1 MENGGNPAV
10 SAAPHCQKSQRRSRV
25 RAISSGSAAPPPRD
39 LHVHALNVLHHCRA
53 QVLRH
58 RPHQGSPLSTHVSGS
73 PLRLTGRTSRLKR
86 FNGSTRNRAP
96 CVAPY
101 VAPYALVR
109 AVRASQRRAC
119 QSAPCVPVS
128 GFHGFLGFPHHS
140 ESVSSDASC

>member
-1 MENGGNPAV
+1 VENGGNPAV

-39 LHVHALNVLHHCRA
+39 LHAHALNVPHHCRA

-86 FNGSTRNRAP
+86 FNGS
-96 CVAPY
+96 
-101 VAPYALVR
+101 
-109 AVRASQRRAC
+109 
-119 QSAPCVPVS
+119 VPTDS
-128 GFHGFLGFPHHS
+128 R
-140 ESVSSDASC
+140 